1 LIPANHQPIS
11 AIGII
16 RLTSLFSQSDRH
28 KEDHTGRYGK
38 TKKKASKMKKFGF
51 ASIVASG
58 LAAAVLGLAGP
69 AQADIGHYNWVYGN
83 QPHATVG
90 SATSTVGNGR

>member
-1 LIPANHQPIS
+1 
-11 AIGII
+11 
-16 RLTSLFSQSDRH
+16 
-28 KEDHTGRYGK
+28 
-38 TKKKASKMKKFGF
+38 MKKFGF

-83 QPHATVG
+83 QPACHSRLGHLDRRQRSLTQ
-90 SATSTVGNGR
+90 NLD